1 MFERFCVGKQIV
13 TVLLGRRT
21 WRKHGA
27 NPLPLAGEAW
37 AWDARVAPTSLAR
50 LEDGFLLAYDGA
62 NVDPLA
68 SGGCPNLPGARCER
82 TAVGGAT
89 SPDLLSWTKLP
100 ANPLLPPSTTPA
112 SNFDALRASRAACVA
127 DGDGVACAYAGASAA
142 GAAAGVKVFSG
153 ADLAGLRKPLF

>member
-1 MFERFCVGKQIV
+1 MPTMPMTAESS

-89 SPDLLSWTKLP
+89 SSDLLSWTKLP

-142 GAAAGVKVFSG
+142 GAAAGVKIFSG